1 MRAIPD
7 ALKEKL
13 ESGATTL
20 CRCWV
25 LRRRDGIV
33 QGFTDHD
40 EDVALADA
48 ICRAGSGLD
57 ASEATA
63 QFGLAVTATEISG
76 ALSADSLNED
86 DLAAGRYDAAA
97 IDTYIVDWS
106 EPALHVLMQRG
117 TLGEVRREGAAF
129 IAEIRGLT
137 DRLSQES
144 GRLYTATCTADLGDR
159 RCNVDLDD
167 PRFCASGA
175 VTTLR
180 GTSAF
185 GASGLDSF
193 AEGWFT
199 AGRLVWTS
207 GDNAGQAVEIKQHR
221 RAESDG
227 ILELWQ
233 AMPAALNAGD
243 TFLVTA
249 GCDKRFSTCRDRFD
263 NVANFR
269 GFPHIPG
276 NDFVV
281 SYAVDG
287 EPGHNGA
294 SLQSR

>member
-1 MRAIPD
+1 MRAIPE

-13 ESGATTL
+13 DGGATTL

-25 LRRRDGIV
+25 LTRRDGLV

-40 EDVALADA
+40 EDVPLAAA

-76 ALSADSLNED
+76 ALAADSLNED

-97 IDTYIVDWS
+97 IDTYVVDWS
-106 EPALHVLMQRG
+106 DPSLNLLVHKG
-117 TLGEVRREGAAF
+117 TLGEVRREGEAF
-129 IAEIRGLT
+129 IAEIRGLA

-144 GRLYTATCTADLGDR
+144 GRLYMATCTADLGDR
-159 RCNVDLDD
+159 RCGVDLDD
-167 PRFCASGA
+167 PRLCASGS
-175 VTTLR
+175 VTALR

-185 GASGLDSF
+185 AATGLDSF
-193 AEGWFT
+193 ADDWFT
-199 AGRLVWTS
+199 AGRLRWTS
-207 GDNAGQAVEIKQHR
+207 GPNAGQAIEIKQHR
-221 RAESDG
+221 VAEG
-227 ILELWQ
+227 EGVLELWQ
-233 AMPAALNAGD
+233 AMPEPPSEGD
-243 TFLVTA
+243 AFFVTA
-249 GCDKRFSTCRDRFD
+249 GCDKRFSTCRDRFG